1 MRALKRC
8 YPSQHLAPVEW
19 AILEVCLRLTHGGKN
34 QFLLDGRT
42 MAGKFG
48 YRCSKDIVYRAVK
61 QLERSGW
68 LVREGGGERNEGGMY
83 DKTKYRVLDHAQWV
97 QAGHVCQF
105 CQSSVVSENDTS
117 RRPPVGS
124 AYARNVYTI
133 LPVIGKK
140 RPNVTGNTLS
150 VVSENDTSRRP
161 PVAPVRQDQ
170 SQNRV
175 SPVAPV
181 RHSFVSTTSVLEP
194 SVRTT
199 QGSDE
204 QETFI
209 GRDSSLPSKTN
220 GTIPKANYHHLWLYL
235 VENGLEGWRE
245 AQRDSAALRSLW
257 NAATGTPAERE
268 EQVKAAIDEGL
279 SRRGHDDP
287 DGVFSAALWFLE
299 RESSA

>member
-117 RRPPVGS
+117 RRPPV
-124 AYARNVYTI
+124 
-133 LPVIGKK
+133 
-140 RPNVTGNTLS
+140 
-150 VVSENDTSRRP
+150 
-161 PVAPVRQDQ
+161 APVRQDQ

-209 GRDSSLPSKTN
+209 GGDSSLPSKTN

>member
-117 RRPPVGS
+117 RRPPV
-124 AYARNVYTI
+124 
-133 LPVIGKK
+133 
-140 RPNVTGNTLS
+140 
-150 VVSENDTSRRP
+150 
-161 PVAPVRQDQ
+161 APVRQDQ

-199 QGSDE
+199 QGSD
-204 QETFI
+204 
-209 GRDSSLPSKTN
+209 
-220 GTIPKANYHHLWLYL
+220 
-235 VENGLEGWRE
+235 
-245 AQRDSAALRSLW
+245 
-257 NAATGTPAERE
+257 
-268 EQVKAAIDEGL
+268 
-279 SRRGHDDP
+279 
-287 DGVFSAALWFLE
+287 
-299 RESSA
+299 